1 MKSKLKILVVFVVM
15 FCASFIPESNHEL
28 FGDWKCKGAIVTYD
42 KNDNRFIAGC
52 KYVGYN
58 SHNPTWHWGT
68 RHWIWLLAG
77 VTFSIWTIVDVIIEI
92 DKKAK

>member
-28 FGDWKCKGAIVTYD
+28 FGDWNCKGGVTIVNEHNTD
-42 KNDNRFIAGC
+42 VKGC
-52 KYVGYN
+52 NYGAYMT
-58 SHNPTWHWGT
+58 HNPTWHWGI
-68 RHWIWLLAG
+68 RHWLWLLAG

-92 DKKAK
+92 EKKAK